1 LVQRE
6 ENQADLGGAV
16 AGVDWGG
23 GVYSELRRER
33 EDAFRADV
41 ARLIQAMHHHLPAQD
56 VLPEVASLRDPVRH
70 LASLLDADAPNE
82 YLQDAAM
89 MVLETYDWPSPD
101 AIDSDE
107 SPVIDVAIL
116 AAVERL
122 REAMNA
128 VDEATD
134 DI

>member
-1 LVQRE
+1 VS
-6 ENQADLGGAV
+6 
-16 AGVDWGG
+16 
-23 GVYSELRRER
+23 SELRRER

-41 ARLIQAMHHHLPAQD
+41 ARLIQVMRHHLRARD
-56 VLPEVASLRDPVRH
+56 VLPEIASLREPVRH
-70 LASLLDADAPNE
+70 LASLLDAADAPNE

-89 MVLETYDWPSPD
+89 IVVEAYDWPIPD

-107 SPVIDVAIL
+107 SPVIDVAVL

-128 VDEATD
+128 MDEATD

>member
-1 LVQRE
+1 MI
-6 ENQADLGGAV
+6 
-16 AGVDWGG
+16 GVE
-23 GVYSELRRER
+23 GVSSELRRER

-41 ARLIQAMHHHLPAQD
+41 ARLIQVMRHHLPARD
-56 VLPEVASLRDPVRH
+56 VLPEIASLQEPVRH

-89 MVLETYDWPSPD
+89 IVVEAYDWPCPD

-107 SPVIDVAIL
+107 SPVIDAAIP

-128 VDEATD
+128 MDETTD

>member
-1 LVQRE
+1 MS
-6 ENQADLGGAV
+6 
-16 AGVDWGG
+16 
-23 GVYSELRRER
+23 SELRRER

-41 ARLIQAMHHHLPAQD
+41 ARLIQVMRHHLPTRDA
-56 VLPEVASLRDPVRH
+56 LPEIASLREPVRH

-89 MVLETYDWPSPD
+89 IVLEVYDWPSPD
-101 AIDSDE
+101 ALNSDE
-107 SPVIDVAIL
+107 SPVIDVAVI

-128 VDEATD
+128 MDEATD

>member
-1 LVQRE
+1 MS
-6 ENQADLGGAV
+6 
-16 AGVDWGG
+16 
-23 GVYSELRRER
+23 SELRRER

-41 ARLIQAMHHHLPAQD
+41 ARLIQAMHHHLPAHD
-56 VLPEVASLRDPVRH
+56 VLPEVASLREPVRH
-70 LASLLDADAPNE
+70 LASLLDADTPNE

-89 MVLETYDWPSPD
+89 NVLETYDWPSTD
-101 AIDSDE
+101 AINSDE

-128 VDEATD
+128 MDQATD

>member
-1 LVQRE
+1 VS
-6 ENQADLGGAV
+6 
-16 AGVDWGG
+16 
-23 GVYSELRRER
+23 SELRRAR

-41 ARLIQAMHHHLPAQD
+41 ARLIQAMHHYLPAQD
-56 VLPEVASLRDPVRH
+56 VLPEVASLREPVRH

-89 MVLETYDWPSPD
+89 IVVEAYDWPSPD
-101 AIDSDE
+101 AINSDE
-107 SPVIDVAIL
+107 SPVIDVAVL

-128 VDEATD
+128 MDEATN

>member
-1 LVQRE
+1 
-6 ENQADLGGAV
+6 
-16 AGVDWGG
+16 
-23 GVYSELRRER
+23 
-33 EDAFRADV
+33 
-41 ARLIQAMHHHLPAQD
+41 
-56 VLPEVASLRDPVRH
+56 
-70 LASLLDADAPNE
+70 
-82 YLQDAAM
+82 
-89 MVLETYDWPSPD
+89 VLETYDWPSPD

-128 VDEATD
+128 MDEATD